1 MRENVKKIKNFKKPF
16 LVICLVIVSIFL
28 LTLFTDL
35 NRVKNNKP
43 PMFALFTVEEK
54 GAKEYIGFG
63 YRVYHQNNSFYAVT
77 FLWAD
82 QDDLAVGDPFEN
94 KLKVIFSGNL
104 T

>member
-1 MRENVKKIKNFKKPF
+1 MRLRNPLKLYWISYR
-16 LVICLVIVSIFL
+16 VSKEIP
-28 LTLFTDL
+28 L

-43 PMFALFTVEEK
+43 PMYALFTVEEK